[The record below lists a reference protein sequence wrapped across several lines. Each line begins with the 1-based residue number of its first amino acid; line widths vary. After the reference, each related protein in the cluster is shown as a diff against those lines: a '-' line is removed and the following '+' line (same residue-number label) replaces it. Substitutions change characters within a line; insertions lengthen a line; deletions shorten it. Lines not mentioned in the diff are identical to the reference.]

1 MQTEIASEKI
11 LVVDD
16 NADMCRLM
24 KSFLEFKGYDPIVCA
39 GPMHALELCDD
50 HRFGLAFIDIN
61 LPNMSGLDLA
71 AKLREKGSA
80 AEVVFI
86 TGSGMMDHA
95 VQAIKLGASDF
106 LRKPFGLS
114 ELEICLRRYNE
125 RKSLKKQIEL
135 AEKRYYDLVQGLPL
149 LVFVL
154 RNDLGFDFV
163 NYTCLCILGYTP
175 EEIINVPGL
184 FPELIH
190 NDDRQRVLRLF
201 QAMFQEGGPGF
212 STDCRMIHK
221 KGRLIHA
228 IVKSISTCRGADGS
242 DVECVEGAIVDITDR
257 VFLEKALVQKEKLR
271 TLGAISAEVAHE
283 VRNPLV
289 AIGGFAKRLQKKGV
303 DQPELQIILNE
314 SARLERMLERIRNY
328 LKPLDVHFEECSIN
342 AIVKNSLDLLS
353 PEIESRQIDCLLE
366 LSEDMAAACV
376 DRDILGQVCI
386 NLIRNAVEAIDAR
399 GTLKVRTM
407 EGDHNFHIEFR
418 NRSTRPLVKDPE
430 TLFLPFEE
438 GGQSIGL
445 PLCNR
450 FLKAMEGTITCSEEQ
465 GEIVLTV
472 SLPKTARPC
481 QPHGHISG
489 EECAP

>member
-1 MQTEIASEKI
+1 METEIVSEKI

-16 NADMCRLM
+16 DVHICTVV
-24 KSFLEFKGYDPIVCA
+24 KSFLELKGYDPIVCTN
-39 GPMHALELCDD
+39 PMQALELSDN
-50 HRFGLAFIDIN
+50 HWFGLAFVDIN
-61 LPNMSGLDLA
+61 LPNMSGLDLVV
-71 AKLREKGSA
+71 KLREKRSA

-86 TGSGMMDHA
+86 TGSDVLEHA

-106 LRKPFGLS
+106 LPKPFHLS
-114 ELEICLRRYNE
+114 ELEICLSRYEE
-125 RKSLKKQIEL
+125 RKSLRKQIQL

-154 RNDLGFDFV
+154 RKDLRFDFV
-163 NYTCLCILGYTP
+163 NYTCLSILGYTP
-175 EEIINVPGL
+175 EEIINIPGL

-190 NDDRQRVLRLF
+190 NDDRKRVLQLF
-201 QAMFQEGGPGF
+201 QAMFQDGGPGF
-212 STDCRMIHK
+212 STNCRMIHK
-221 KGRLIHA
+221 KGRVIHT
-228 IVKSISTCRGADGS
+228 IVKSISTCWCTDGS
-242 DVECVEGAIVDITDR
+242 DVVCVEGAIVDITDR
-257 VFLEKALVQKEKLR
+257 ISMEKALVQREKLR

-289 AIGGFAKRLQKKGV
+289 AIGGFARRLQKKGM

-314 SARLERMLERIRNY
+314 AGRLERMLERIRDY
-328 LKPLDVHFEECSIN
+328 LKPLDVHFEDCSIN
-342 AIVKNSLDLLS
+342 AIVENSLDLLS
-353 PEIESRQIDCLLE
+353 PEIERRQIDCLLD
-366 LSEDMAAACV
+366 LSRDMPAACV

-386 NLIRNAVEAIDAR
+386 NLIRNAAEAIVER
-399 GTLKVRTM
+399 GTLKVRTL

-430 TLFLPFEE
+430 SLFLPFDE

-450 FLKAMEGTITCSEEQ
+450 LLKAMEGTISYSEEQ
-465 GEIVLTV
+465 GEIVFTV

-481 QPHGHISG
+481 RPHGRIF
-489 EECAP
+489 EEQCA